1 MQCQGVDLARPIR
14 DDLRVQDYRRLDVW
28 RRGRELALA
37 IYRLTEGFPRSETF
51 GLVSQMRRSAVS
63 VVSNIAE
70 GASRGSDRE
79 FARFIRYAL
88 GSAAELECQLDLCHQ
103 LGYVSQTA
111 VASASNILDHVKAM
125 LLNLDRRL

>member
-1 MQCQGVDLARPIR
+1 
-14 DDLRVQDYRRLDVW
+14 VQDYRRLDVW